1 MSQNDLQNSLW
12 QQRSNLQAKAEL
24 CNVLYEREL
33 ARLSSDIDLSHSDLR
48 KSLKSLSF
56 YISKAAESIIN
67 VNTPLDLDS
76 SNASWLSKPSS
87 KPFSLKA
94 DPEKTASFYAKNG
107 QMALIIPVAINLYGI
122 EYIALDS
129 IDEIDNENQ
138 KVHCNQHGW
147 FHINGE
153 QLCPESSKQKC
164 LLKPNKAVMAAACC
178 GHQWKN
184 NQKTTSRALSLRELL
199 LATRINWH
207 NFSKLIAAK
216 R

>member
-12 QQRSNLQAKAEL
+12 QQRSNLQVKAEV

-33 ARLSSDIDLSHSDLR
+33 ARLASDQNLTHSNLR
-48 KSLKSLSF
+48 KSLKSLAF

-67 VNTPLDLDS
+67 SSSPLDLDS
-76 SNASWLSKPSS
+76 SNASWLSPPSN

-94 DPEKTASFYAKNG
+94 NADNTESFYTKNS

-129 IDEIDNENQ
+129 IDEIDSENQ

-147 FHINGE
+147 FNFNGT
-153 QLCPESSKQKC
+153 QLSPESSKQKL
-164 LLKPNKAVMAAACC
+164 LLKPGKPVMAAACC